1 MRAICNT
8 ETFSRRLQLVSRGV
22 SARSTIQLLGG
33 ILVEAGGEALKLS
46 ATDMEISIQTSSPA
60 EVEGEGRVV
69 IPARI
74 FNDIVRSLPGGSFSL
89 EHDASEGTVRLVAG
103 ENEYRIRA
111 YAADDYPQLPVFPE
125 EGTFRMSGES
135 LVETV
140 EKVSRSYS
148 RDETRP
154 VLTGILIS
162 FEDSRVRMVT
172 TDSYRLSIKETELAT
187 TAFEGTRE
195 AIIPARAMQE
205 VSRIFGSEGEE
216 DVEVSLSENQALF
229 KVGDVIFGT
238 RLIDGNFPEYRRLLP
253 SDFEREIA
261 IPREELIGTLR
272 RVNLFAARQTPPV
285 PVSLS
290 FSEGSVEV
298 IVRNGEV
305 GDAHERL
312 SASSEDDFLI
322 SFNPS
327 YLLDGVSAI
336 DSEKVVFKLNEPLKP
351 GLIVPEENGNG
362 EEPDFLYL
370 IMPMQGPA
378 GTTLGQALKVASL
391 VGSGGEAK
399 VLIQA
404 GEILVNGEVE
414 TRRGRKLEEG
424 DVVEVGEERLEVR

>member
-8 ETFSRRLQLVSRGV
+8 ESFSRRLQLVSRGV

-125 EGTFRMSGES
+125 EGSFRMSGES

-162 FEDSRVRMVT
+162 FEDSRVKMVT
-172 TDSYRLSIKETELAT
+172 TDSYRLSIKETELAM
-187 TAFEGTRE
+187 TAFEGSRE

-229 KVGDVIFGT
+229 RIGDVVFGT

-290 FSEGSVEV
+290 FSEGAVEV

-312 SASSEDDFLI
+312 SASSEDEFLI

-370 IMPMQGPA
+370 IMPMRDP
-378 GTTLGQALKVASL
+378 SR
-391 VGSGGEAK
+391 
-399 VLIQA
+399 
-404 GEILVNGEVE
+404 N
-414 TRRGRKLEEG
+414 
-424 DVVEVGEERLEVR
+424 

>member
-8 ETFSRRLQLVSRGV
+8 ETFGRKLQLV
-22 SARSTIQLLGG
+22 
-33 ILVEAGGEALKLS
+33 
-46 ATDMEISIQTSSPA
+46 SPA

-74 FNDIVRSLPGGSFSL
+74 FNDIVRSLSGGKFTL
-89 EHDASEGTVRLVAG
+89 EHDDSEGMVRLAAG
-103 ENEYRIRA
+103 ENEYRIRTF
-111 YAADDYPQLPVFPE
+111 AADDYPQLPKFPE
-125 EGTFRMSGES
+125 EGTFSMPGES

-187 TAFEGTRE
+187 APFDGPKE

-205 VSRIFGSEGEE
+205 VSRIFSGSDEE
-216 DVEVSLSENQALF
+216 SIEVSLSENQALF
-229 KVGDVIFGT
+229 RIGDVVFGT

-253 SDFEREIA
+253 SDFERKIA
-261 IPREELIGTLR
+261 VSREKLIETLR

-290 FSEGSVEV
+290 FSEGAVEV
-298 IVRNGEV
+298 IVKNGEV

-312 SASSEDDFLI
+312 EASSEDEFVI

-336 DSEKVVFKLNEPLKP
+336 DSDEVVFKLNEALKP
-351 GLIVPEENGNG
+351 GLIVPQLNGDEG
-362 EEPDFLYL
+362 EPDFLYL
-370 IMPMQGPA
+370 IMPMRDP
-378 GTTLGQALKVASL
+378 SR
-391 VGSGGEAK
+391 S
-399 VLIQA
+399 
-404 GEILVNGEVE
+404 
-414 TRRGRKLEEG
+414 
-424 DVVEVGEERLEVR
+424 

>member
-8 ETFSRRLQLVSRGV
+8 ETFSKKLALVSRGV

-33 ILVEAGGEALKLS
+33 ILLEAGDGSVRLS
-46 ATDMEISIQTSSPA
+46 ATDMEISVQTSSPA
-60 EVEGEGRVV
+60 EVEEEGRVV

-74 FNDIVRSLPGGSFSL
+74 FNDIVRSLAAERFSL
-89 EHDASEGTVRLVAG
+89 GHDSSEGTVRLVAG

-111 YAADDYPQLPVFPE
+111 YAADDFPQLPGFE
-125 EGTFRMSGES
+125 AEGAFKMSGEV

-172 TDSYRLSIKETELAT
+172 TDSYRLSIKESELAT
-187 TAFEGTRE
+187 TAFEGSRE

-205 VSRIFGSEGEE
+205 VSRIFSGSEEAE
-216 DVEVSLSENQALF
+216 VEVALGQNQALF
-229 KVGDVIFGT
+229 RIGDVLFGT

-253 SDFEREIA
+253 TGFEREISVN
-261 IPREELIGTLR
+261 REDLISTLR
-272 RVNLFAARQTPPV
+272 RVNLFAQRQTPPV

-298 IVRNGEV
+298 IVKNGEI
-305 GDAHERL
+305 GEAHERL
-312 SASSEDDFLI
+312 EATSEDEFLI
-322 SFNPS
+322 SFNPG

-336 DSEKVVFKLNEPLKP
+336 DTENVVFKLNEPLKP
-351 GLIVPEENGNG
+351 GLIVPDANGEV

-370 IMPMQGPA
+370 IMPMRDP
-378 GTTLGQALKVASL
+378 SL
-391 VGSGGEAK
+391 S
-399 VLIQA
+399 
-404 GEILVNGEVE
+404 
-414 TRRGRKLEEG
+414 
-424 DVVEVGEERLEVR
+424 

>member
-1 MRAICNT
+1 MRAVCNT
-8 ETFSRRLQLVSRGV
+8 ETFGRKLQLVSRGV

-33 ILVEAGGEALKLS
+33 ILLEAEGETLKLS

-60 EVEGEGRVV
+60 EIEEEGRVV

-74 FNDIVRSLPGGSFSL
+74 FNDIVRSLPGGQFTL
-89 EHDASEGTVRLVAG
+89 EHESSEGTVRLAAG
-103 ENEYRIRA
+103 ENEYRIRT
-111 YAADDYPQLPVFPE
+111 YAADDYPQLPEFAE

-187 TAFEGTRE
+187 TPFEGTRE

-205 VSRIFGSEGEE
+205 VSRIFSGSDED

-229 KVGDVIFGT
+229 RIGDVVFGT

-253 SDFEREIA
+253 SGFERKIA
-261 IPREELIGTLR
+261 VSREKLIDTLR

-290 FSEGSVEV
+290 FSEGAVEV

-312 SASSEDDFLI
+312 EASSEDEFLI

-336 DSEKVVFKLNEPLKP
+336 DSDEVVFKLNEALKP
-351 GLIVPEENGNG
+351 GLIVPQSNGD
-362 EEPDFLYL
+362 EAEPDFLYL
-370 IMPMQGPA
+370 IMPMRDP
-378 GTTLGQALKVASL
+378 SR
-391 VGSGGEAK
+391 S
-399 VLIQA
+399 
-404 GEILVNGEVE
+404 
-414 TRRGRKLEEG
+414 
-424 DVVEVGEERLEVR
+424 

>member
-8 ETFSRRLQLVSRGV
+8 ETFGRKLQLVSRGV

-33 ILVEAGGEALKLS
+33 ILLEAKGEALKLS
-46 ATDMEISIQTSSPA
+46 ATDMEISIQTYSPA
-60 EVEGEGRVV
+60 EVEGDGRVV

-74 FNDIVRSLPGGSFSL
+74 FNDIVRSLPGGSFQL
-89 EHDASEGTVRLVAG
+89 EHDVSEGAVRLVAG
-103 ENEYRIRA
+103 DNEYRIRA
-111 YAADDYPQLPVFPE
+111 YAADDYPQLPDFPD

-172 TDSYRLSIKETELAT
+172 TDSYRLSIKEKELGT
-187 TAFEGTRE
+187 TDFEGSME

-205 VSRIFGSEGEE
+205 VSRIFGSEGDEE
-216 DVEVSLSENQALF
+216 VEVSLWENQALF
-229 KVGDVIFGT
+229 RIGDVVFGT

-253 SDFEREIA
+253 SGFEREIA
-261 IPREELIGTLR
+261 VSREELIGTLR

-312 SASSEDDFLI
+312 DASSEDEFLI

-336 DSEKVVFKLNEPLKP
+336 DSDKVVFKLNEPLKP

-362 EEPDFLYL
+362 GEPDFLYL
-370 IMPMQGPA
+370 IMPMRDP
-378 GTTLGQALKVASL
+378 SR
-391 VGSGGEAK
+391 
-399 VLIQA
+399 
-404 GEILVNGEVE
+404 N
-414 TRRGRKLEEG
+414 
-424 DVVEVGEERLEVR
+424 

>member
-8 ETFSRRLQLVSRGV
+8 ETFGRKLQLVSRGV

-33 ILVEAGGEALKLS
+33 ILLEAGDRVLKLS

-60 EVEGEGRVV
+60 EVEGDGRVV

-89 EHDASEGTVRLVAG
+89 EHDASEGAVRLVAG

-111 YAADDYPQLPVFPE
+111 YAADDYPRLPVFPE

-162 FEDSRVRMVT
+162 FEESRVRMVT

-187 TAFEGTRE
+187 TSFEG
-195 AIIPARAMQE
+195 
-205 VSRIFGSEGEE
+205 S
-216 DVEVSLSENQALF
+216 
-229 KVGDVIFGT
+229 
-238 RLIDGNFPEYRRLLP
+238 
-253 SDFEREIA
+253 
-261 IPREELIGTLR
+261 REELVGTLR

-312 SASSEDDFLI
+312 SASSEDEFLI
-322 SFNPS
+322 SFNPG

-336 DSEKVVFKLNEPLKP
+336 DSENVVFKLN
-351 GLIVPEENGNG
+351 
-362 EEPDFLYL
+362 
-370 IMPMQGPA
+370 
-378 GTTLGQALKVASL
+378 
-391 VGSGGEAK
+391 
-399 VLIQA
+399 
-404 GEILVNGEVE
+404 
-414 TRRGRKLEEG
+414 
-424 DVVEVGEERLEVR
+424 

>member
-1 MRAICNT
+1 MRAVCNT
-8 ETFSRRLQLVSRGV
+8 ETFGRKLQLVSRGV

-33 ILVEAGGEALKLS
+33 ILLEAEGETLKLS

-60 EVEGEGRVV
+60 EVQEEGRVV

-74 FNDIVRSLPGGSFSL
+74 FNDIVRSLPGGQFTL
-89 EHDASEGTVRLVAG
+89 EHDGSEGTVRLAAG
-103 ENEYRIRA
+103 ENEYRIRI
-111 YAADDYPQLPVFPE
+111 YAADDYPQLPKFAE
-125 EGTFRMSGES
+125 EGTLRMPGES

-187 TAFEGTRE
+187 TPFEGSRE

-205 VSRIFGSEGEE
+205 VSRIFSGSDED
-216 DVEVSLSENQALF
+216 DVEMSLSENQALF
-229 KVGDVIFGT
+229 RIGDVVFGT

-253 SDFEREIA
+253 SGFEREIA
-261 IPREELIGTLR
+261 VSRERLIETLR

-285 PVSLS
+285 PVSLL
-290 FSEGSVEV
+290 FSEGAVEV
-298 IVRNGEV
+298 IVSNGEV

-312 SASSEDDFLI
+312 EASSEDAFLI

-336 DSEKVVFKLNEPLKP
+336 DSDEVVFKLNEALKP
-351 GLIVPEENGNG
+351 GLIVPQSNGD
-362 EEPDFLYL
+362 EAEPDFLYL
-370 IMPMQGPA
+370 IMPMRDP
-378 GTTLGQALKVASL
+378 SR
-391 VGSGGEAK
+391 S
-399 VLIQA
+399 
-404 GEILVNGEVE
+404 
-414 TRRGRKLEEG
+414 
-424 DVVEVGEERLEVR
+424 